1 MLGLLAQPFMPKLV
15 SKETHK
21 KLFNYFFIY
30 LYKLFPNCYIY
41 GYTYIQI
48 SRLLITKISIEQD
61 TPLVLYQVPFEL
73 SMTPNRAWKEALME
87 NWSSISKLRFR
98 ALKTI
103 IWVYHNR
110 VLINNVTIEL
120 FQEDLEKMLSSAIE
134 KTNTQMSRKQKHA
147 I

>member
-1 MLGLLAQPFMPKLV
+1 MDTPTNSTKQLV
-15 SKETHK
+15 
-21 KLFNYFFIY
+21 L
-30 LYKLFPNCYIY
+30 PNEP
-41 GYTYIQI
+41 IQI

>member
-1 MLGLLAQPFMPKLV
+1 MDIPTDSTKQLV
-15 SKETHK
+15 
-21 KLFNYFFIY
+21 LPNY
-30 LYKLFPNCYIY
+30 P
-41 GYTYIQI
+41 IQI

-120 FQEDLEKMLSSAIE
+120 FQEDLEKMPPYIQMYFLSKLI
-134 KTNTQMSRKQKHA
+134 
-147 I
+147 

>member
-1 MLGLLAQPFMPKLV
+1 MDTPTDSTKQLV
-15 SKETHK
+15 
-21 KLFNYFFIY
+21 LPNY
-30 LYKLFPNCYIY
+30 P
-41 GYTYIQI
+41 IQI

-73 SMTPNRAWKEALME
+73 SKTPNRAWKEALME

>member
-1 MLGLLAQPFMPKLV
+1 MVILPDTCIEL
-15 SKETHK
+15 
-21 KLFNYFFIY
+21 N
-30 LYKLFPNCYIY
+30 
-41 GYTYIQI
+41 
-48 SRLLITKISIEQD
+48 RLLINEISIIQD
-61 TPLVLYQVPFEL
+61 TPRVLYQVPFEL
-73 SMTPNRAWKEALME
+73 SKTPNRAWKEALME

-98 ALKTI
+98 TLKTI